1 MSFCEFDWT
10 HSDKHAQVLEKQ
22 TAELQEEHQS
32 QMQEEHQSK
41 MQEAHQ
47 SNMQEE
53 YQSNMQEEQ
62 QVIGASGH
70 EGILSI
76 SNEESFSNLGLWFL
90 GKAIQTWFESKAQFL
105 PHVLKSGPRG
115 PLNFL

>member
-47 SNMQEE
+47 SKMQEE
-53 YQSNMQEEQ
+53 YQSNMQEEYQSKMQEEQ
-62 QVIGASGH
+62 QVIRASGH
-70 EGILSI
+70 DGILSI

-90 GKAIQTWFESKAQFL
+90 G
-105 PHVLKSGPRG
+105 
-115 PLNFL
+115 

>member
-53 YQSNMQEEQ
+53 Q
-62 QVIGASGH
+62 QIIGASGH

-90 GKAIQTWFESKAQFL
+90 G
-105 PHVLKSGPRG
+105 
-115 PLNFL
+115 